1 MTSHPNSMA
10 WSYHWCVQPP
20 TQRGEPVDFV
30 LETVLEDARDATK
43 GLVQH
48 TREQHKKVLNFV
60 PPRTHHHLR
69 REDHGILTSLG
80 TTKKRWNALSLCVR

>member
-1 MTSHPNSMA
+1 
-10 WSYHWCVQPP
+10 V
-20 TQRGEPVDFV
+20 
-30 LETVLEDARDATK
+30 EDARDATK

-69 REDHGILTSLG
+69 REDGILTSRDDEEEMECPVPLCAMTPQHTTLCASILLQALRPG
-80 TTKKRWNALSLCVR
+80 TLFQ